1 MKRALFVLFVTTR
14 AFAQA
19 SNEPPAAPPPP
30 PADTPPPPRVAPSD
44 PAVAL
49 REANAA
55 ATAGDWK
62 TVQEW
67 VTPLLAKQLDRAD
80 LAEAHR
86 LAGIAALFAQP
97 PRRDLAEKHFIEYL
111 RIDFDGHLDPALY
124 PPEVVNFFND
134 VRARH
139 PELKPV
145 RKNKRYWMLTL
156 VPPLAQFQNG
166 DKVKGWVIGGLIGAF
181 AITNVATY
189 FTIRSWCEYHEGS
202 GGSRPT
208 CDDTTNHTSSA
219 KTLRVLNIT
228 AGVGLIL
235 TYAFGVWDGVRGYRR
250 ETRAREIQPYTSST
264 NGGAIV
270 GVHLTF

>member
-1 MKRALFVLFVTTR
+1 MKRALLVLLVSTH

-19 SNEPPAAPPPP
+19 PPAEPEQAPQETKP
-30 PADTPPPPRVAPSD
+30 VVPSD
-44 PAVAL
+44 PAAAL

-55 ATAGDWK
+55 ATAGEWAKVDQY
-62 TVQEW
+62 VQ
-67 VTPLLAKQLDRAD
+67 PLLARQLDRAD

-97 PRRDLAEKHFIEYL
+97 PRRDVAEKHFIEYL

-145 RKNKRYWMLTL
+145 RRGKRYWMLTVL
-156 VPPLAQFQNG
+156 PPVAQFQNG
-166 DKVKGWVIGGLIGAF
+166 DKVKGIIIGGLIGAF
-181 AITNVATY
+181 AITNLATY

-202 GGSRPT
+202 SGSRPT
-208 CDDTTNHTSSA
+208 CDDSANHVSSA
-219 KTLRVLNIT
+219 KTLRALNIT
-228 AGVGLIL
+228 AGIGLIL
-235 TYAFGVWDGVRGYRR
+235 TYIYGVYDGVKGYRR
-250 ETRAREIQPYTSST
+250 ETRAREVQPYATST
-264 NGGAIV
+264 TGGALV
-270 GVHLTF
+270 GVRLTF